1 LSRSVEYDN
10 GCYVAAIVKYVKETI
25 GSDVIAQC
33 SNFQAIPGCGLKCSV
48 SNIDCMLTYAAHS
61 EKLVNYVNQ
70 SK

>member
-1 LSRSVEYDN
+1 MPISAEYDN
-10 GCYVAAIVKYVKETI
+10 GWYVAAIVKYVKETI

-48 SNIDCMLTYAAHS
+48 SNIDSMLTYAAHS
-61 EKLVNYVNQ
+61 EKLFNYANQ

>member
-1 LSRSVEYDN
+1 VLSDS

-25 GSDVIAQC
+25 GTDMIGQC

-48 SNIDCMLTYAAHS
+48 SNIDNMLEFAAHS
-61 EKLVNYVNQ
+61 EQLINYTNQ

>member
-1 LSRSVEYDN
+1 MTRSVEYGN
-10 GCYVAAIVKYVKETI
+10 GCFVAAIVKYVKETI

-48 SNIDCMLTYAAHS
+48 SNIDSMLACAAHS
-61 EKLVNYVNQ
+61 EKLINYANQ